1 MLRAVLSH
9 SGRAVPCLCCFS
21 ALGSDMGSDP
31 SRTAR
36 DDFACSLASKHPV
49 SDCPGKLSSLIG
61 LLTYCGCCLLAAQV
75 YAQQTDQFITTIEK
89 IKTGIA
95 PVACARAAAPINFDV
110 GIHGTAFFIDPHGA
124 FLTAAHVIKGIV
136 ENKDKCE
143 MPAVLIRLDG
153 SSFEILNLYGL
164 KFVASDCR
172 IDGTADIARCKT
184 IEDPSKA
191 GKIVIKPTALEIA
204 SDVRPDGTA
213 VAFSGFPVNGLIPYT
228 ARANIA
234 GYQVVEMDPNRDQL
248 RMLVLDKPAWPGS
261 SGGPVYGVNGCVVG
275 MLLQTGI
282 GLAFARPG
290 ARLNEF
296 VSSR

>member
-1 MLRAVLSH
+1 
-9 SGRAVPCLCCFS
+9 
-21 ALGSDMGSDP
+21 
-31 SRTAR
+31 
-36 DDFACSLASKHPV
+36 
-49 SDCPGKLSSLIG
+49 
-61 LLTYCGCCLLAAQV
+61 
-75 YAQQTDQFITTIEK
+75 
-89 IKTGIA
+89 
-95 PVACARAAAPINFDV
+95 
-110 GIHGTAFFIDPHGA
+110 
-124 FLTAAHVIKGIV
+124 
-136 ENKDKCE
+136 

-191 GKIVIKPTALEIA
+191 GKIVTKPTALEIA
-204 SDVRPDGTA
+204 SDVRPDGTP

>member
-1 MLRAVLSH
+1 
-9 SGRAVPCLCCFS
+9 
-21 ALGSDMGSDP
+21 
-31 SRTAR
+31 
-36 DDFACSLASKHPV
+36 
-49 SDCPGKLSSLIG
+49 
-61 LLTYCGCCLLAAQV
+61 
-75 YAQQTDQFITTIEK
+75 
-89 IKTGIA
+89 
-95 PVACARAAAPINFDV
+95 
-110 GIHGTAFFIDPHGA
+110 
-124 FLTAAHVIKGIV
+124 
-136 ENKDKCE
+136 
-143 MPAVLIRLDG
+143 MPTVLIRVDG

-172 IDGTADIARCKT
+172 IDDTADIARCKT

-191 GKIVIKPTALEIA
+191 GKIVTQPTALEIA

-234 GYQVVEMDPNRDQL
+234 GYQVVEMGPKHGLHL
-248 RMLVLDKPAWPGS
+248 RMLVLDKQAWPGS
-261 SGGPVYGVNGCVVG
+261 SGGPVYGVDARVVG
-275 MLLQTGI
+275 MLLQAGN

>member
-1 MLRAVLSH
+1 
-9 SGRAVPCLCCFS
+9 
-21 ALGSDMGSDP
+21 MGSDP

-49 SDCPGKLSSLIG
+49 SHCPGKLSPLIG
-61 LLTYCGCCLLAAQV
+61 LLTYCACCLLAAQV
-75 YAQQTDQFITTIEK
+75 YAQQTDRFITTIEK

-191 GKIVIKPTALEIA
+191 GKIVIKPTAL
-204 SDVRPDGTA
+204 GTA

>member
-1 MLRAVLSH
+1 
-9 SGRAVPCLCCFS
+9 
-21 ALGSDMGSDP
+21 MGSDP
-31 SRTAR
+31 PRTAR
-36 DDFACSLASKHPV
+36 DDFACSLASRHSV
-49 SDCPGKLSSLIG
+49 IHCPGKLSPLIG
-61 LLTYCGCCLLAAQV
+61 LLTYCGSCLLTAQV
-75 YAQQTDQFITTIEK
+75 HAQQTDQFITTIEK

-95 PVACARAAAPINFDV
+95 PVARTRAAAATNFDV
-110 GIHGTAFFIDPHGA
+110 GVHGTAFFIDTHGA
-124 FLTAAHVIKGIV
+124 FLTAAHVIKGIT
-136 ENKDKCE
+136 EKKEKCE
-143 MPAVLIRLDG
+143 MPTVLIRVDG

-172 IDGTADIARCKT
+172 IDDTADIARCKT

-191 GKIVIKPTALEIA
+191 GKIVTKPTALDIG
-204 SDVRPDGTA
+204 SDVGPDGTP

-234 GYQVVEMDPNRDQL
+234 GYQVVEMGPKHGLHL

-261 SGGPVYGVNGCVVG
+261 SGGPVYGVDARVVG
-275 MLLQTGI
+275 MLLQAGN